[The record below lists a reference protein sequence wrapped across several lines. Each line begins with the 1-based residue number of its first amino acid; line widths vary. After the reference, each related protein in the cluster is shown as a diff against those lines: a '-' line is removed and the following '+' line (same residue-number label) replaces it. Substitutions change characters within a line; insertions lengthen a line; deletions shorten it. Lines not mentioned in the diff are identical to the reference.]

1 MENHCFLW
9 KQSYFTSARI
19 LLLPWESNLTSISIE
34 RSNLNPRQ
42 DVSIIRINYEA
53 FGRNVA
59 EDSIRMEVR
68 RDAFPRCTWIMH
80 SDTLQCFEVGHV
92 PFQRMLCIAAV
103 TERTITTWKRQL
115 QAVLNTDIHASRLVI
130 RNCREV
136 LQTAV
141 EHGWSV
147 PISS

>member
-1 MENHCFLW
+1 M
-9 KQSYFTSARI
+9 
-19 LLLPWESNLTSISIE
+19 LPLPRESKPSLNLDRT
-34 RSNLNPRQ
+34 RSNLDPKQ

-59 EDSIRMEVR
+59 EDSIRTEVG

-92 PFQRMLCIAAV
+92 PFQRILCIATV

-115 QAVLNTDIHASRLVI
+115 QAVLNTDIHAFSNQKLSWSFADSGGARMECAHFI
-130 RNCREV
+130 
-136 LQTAV
+136 V
-141 EHGWSV
+141 ELIV
-147 PISS
+147 PIYVLG